1 MNFTR
6 YFVDLNGIPLIL
18 DDLRSALKLSDSS
31 IASMVRVSVSRLSMD
46 PEQDGELSG
55 LVLSVS

>member
-55 LVLSVS
+55 LVLRVS

>member
-1 MNFTR
+1 MNFSR
-6 YFVDLNGIPLIL
+6 NFVDFNGIPLIL

-55 LVLSVS
+55 LVLRVS